1 MSDKLVF
8 DLSQEVEGSASIFVK
23 KDYINILDNM
33 NSVYNSNQSII
44 DTSQLSNSNKYVSY
58 REAYLAVPMLLT
70 LATTSLATAANFAPA
85 TALTSADYAIGLKSW
100 FGQMIHSFTL
110 DMNGTTIIQQTPFIQ
125 MINSFQL
132 LTSLSWGDV
141 ATQGASMGF
150 YPDNPL
156 SFSFQAAPSTSGR
169 GVCNNSN
176 FASNAFQTV
185 VTGVFNSYN
194 SANGNTGLLKR
205 QQYINYDPEASS
217 GSSTFGAAQLSA
229 GSCNLLWKSYVFNKI
244 NGVNAT
250 NQGVFQINLMG
261 FIQLKHVHSFFNF
274 IPLLKG
280 AFMKMTLNLNNT
292 TVDYSVD
299 ATDLITLNSVSNAV
313 GGVCPLMIASAA
325 ANNGGVAAYGGV
337 NTFRANVSV
346 GATCLDPQLASIAGV
361 QQGRLARSIYL
372 YVPCYS
378 FNPIFES
385 AYLSSPIKQIKY
397 TDVYQYQINNIP
409 ASTGQINNL
418 VTNGIAGLVSVTILP
433 YYSAA
438 TNNIIGAGASPLPA
452 YQSPFDPAGCGPTSP
467 LCLLTNFNVVV
478 SGQNMIYN
486 TVRYSFETW
495 LNQVYGANAV
505 DGGMVDGLSSGL
517 IDQLGWEM
525 EYCYHHVDVS
535 RMLPVEES
543 VPKSVQIIGQNT
555 SARDIDLFVF
565 CTYRCSVSVD
575 VLSGSRVA

>member
-1 MSDKLVF
+1 
-8 DLSQEVEGSASIFVK
+8 
-23 KDYINILDNM
+23 
-33 NSVYNSNQSII
+33 
-44 DTSQLSNSNKYVSY
+44 
-58 REAYLAVPMLLT
+58 
-70 LATTSLATAANFAPA
+70 
-85 TALTSADYAIGLKSW
+85 
-100 FGQMIHSFTL
+100 
-110 DMNGTTIIQQTPFIQ
+110 

-169 GVCNNSN
+169 GVSNNTN
-176 FASNAFQTV
+176 FSTNAFQSIV
-185 VTGVFNSYN
+185 VGELNRFN
-194 SANGNTGLLKR
+194 SANGNLGFLKR
-205 QQYINYDPEASS
+205 QQYINYDPDASS
-217 GSSTFGAAQLSA
+217 GSSTYGASQLSA
-229 GSCNLLWKSYVFNKI
+229 NSCNLLWKSYIVTKT

-250 NQGVFQINLMG
+250 SQGVFQINLMG

-299 ATDLITLNSVSNAV
+299 GGDVMTLNSVSNAV

-325 ANNGGVAAYGGV
+325 GANGGASAYNGV

-346 GATCLDPQLASIAGV
+346 GATCLDSQLASIAGV

-378 FNPIFES
+378 FNPVFES

-433 YYSAA
+433 FYSAA

-478 SGQNMIYN
+478 SGQNMLYN
-486 TVRYSFETW
+486 TAKFSFETW

-575 VLSGSRVA
+575 VLSGARV

>member
-1 MSDKLVF
+1 
-8 DLSQEVEGSASIFVK
+8 
-23 KDYINILDNM
+23 
-33 NSVYNSNQSII
+33 
-44 DTSQLSNSNKYVSY
+44 
-58 REAYLAVPMLLT
+58 
-70 LATTSLATAANFAPA
+70 
-85 TALTSADYAIGLKSW
+85 
-100 FGQMIHSFTL
+100 
-110 DMNGTTIIQQTPFIQ
+110 

-169 GVCNNSN
+169 GVSNNTN
-176 FASNAFQTV
+176 FSTNAFQSIV
-185 VTGVFNSYN
+185 VGELNRFN
-194 SANGNTGLLKR
+194 SANGNLGFLKR
-205 QQYINYDPEASS
+205 QQYINYDPDASS
-217 GSSTFGAAQLSA
+217 GSSTYGASQLSA

-250 NQGVFQINLMG
+250 TQGVFQINLMG

-299 ATDLITLNSVSNAV
+299 VNDVMTLNSVSNAV
-313 GGVCPLMIASAA
+313 GGVCPLMISSAAGSNGGASAY
-325 ANNGGVAAYGGV
+325 NGV

-346 GATCLDPQLASIAGV
+346 GATCLDSQLASIAGV

-378 FNPIFES
+378 FNPVFES

-486 TVRYSFETW
+486 TVRYSYETW

-575 VLSGSRVA
+575 VLSGARV